1 LFSYVSF
8 IAKKDSNNSYTSTHE
23 KPPKMSDEED
33 TLVKTRHAFE
43 DLCRA
48 LNMDEESSNRAWRSY
63 ENISK
68 NYTLEVK

>member
-1 LFSYVSF
+1 
-8 IAKKDSNNSYTSTHE
+8 
-23 KPPKMSDEED
+23 MSEEED

>member
-1 LFSYVSF
+1 
-8 IAKKDSNNSYTSTHE
+8 
-23 KPPKMSDEED
+23 MSEEED

-48 LNMDEESSNRAWRSY
+48 LNMDEESSNGAWRSY

>member
-1 LFSYVSF
+1 
-8 IAKKDSNNSYTSTHE
+8 
-23 KPPKMSDEED
+23 MSEEED

-48 LNMDEESSNRAWRSY
+48 LNMDEESSNEAWRSY

-68 NYTLEVK
+68 NYTLEVKRAHNIGYRPSARIYKRTYACIQ